1 MDLNQVLWAS
11 VVLLGMKMLSDAIAS
26 LARSTKDSAREAAL
40 IAKDAA
46 IESAERIGAPLN
58 ALAEVL
64 KTCTYKGP
72 LGRAEADSESGAASR
87 DGGGNVAAKR
97 GGGCLSG
104 LFGTRS

>member
-1 MDLNQVLWAS
+1 MDLNHVLWAG
-11 VVLLGMKMLSDAIAS
+11 VVLLGLKMLSDAIAS

-46 IESAERIGAPLN
+46 VESAERIGAPLN
-58 ALAEVL
+58 ALVEVL

-72 LGRAEADSESGAASR
+72 LGRAQADTGETSR
-87 DGGGNVAAKR
+87 DNDRDAAKR
-97 GGGCLSG
+97 SGGCFSD